1 MNNKLAVIAVFALS
15 VGLIGNAHAHKEQVV
30 GDYKIEVGWV
40 KVPPV
45 IGKPNIIEVL
55 ITKATASDKTKMGVE
70 DHDHMDHN
78 ASDSM
83 PKSNA
88 SKSVSKMS
96 YDDHKK
102 ITKSHDHKKKKTTSS
117 GITGLKLD
125 ADITVNG
132 KKTMLKLI
140 EDKKT
145 KGRYYAAF
153 TPMSEGFPTVH
164 VVGKIKNT
172 PVEVSFHPEKVEKS
186 AKK

>member
-1 MNNKLAVIAVFALS
+1 MNNKLAVLAIFALS
-15 VGLIGNAHAHKEQVV
+15 VGLIGNAYAHKEQVV
-30 GDYKIEVGWV
+30 GNYQIKVGWV
-40 KVPPV
+40 KEPPM
-45 IGKPNIIEVL
+45 IGKPNSVEVF
-55 ITKATASDKTKMGVE
+55 ITKATASDKTKTGVG
-70 DHDHMDHN
+70 DHDSMDHD
-78 ASDSM
+78 ASDSV
-83 PKSNA
+83 PKSSA

-96 YDDHKK
+96 YDDHK

-117 GITGLKLD
+117 GIAGLKLD

-132 KKTMLKLI
+132 KKTMLKFV

-145 KGRYYAAF
+145 KGRYYAVF

-172 PVEVSFHPEKVEKS
+172 PVEVSFHPDKVEKS